1 VTDENSFNLA
11 DMLAPR
17 RGLNTSAPIEIITPA
32 FRGVAQNFFS
42 LPTYLFLELKT
53 AQNNKT
59 GDELLILYDAAEQA
73 FTDKDMDRLEDLAL
87 TDFITVMDAWVN
99 ASGTSAVQ

>member
-1 VTDENSFNLA
+1 MPDENPFDLS

-17 RGLNTSAPIEIITPA
+17 RGLNTTAPIEIITPA

-42 LPTYLFLELKT
+42 LPTYFFLELKS
-53 AQNNKT
+53 AQNHKT
-59 GDELLILYDAAEQA
+59 GDELLILFDAAEQA
-73 FTDKDMDRLEDLAL
+73 FTEKDMERLEDLAL
-87 TDFITVMDAWVN
+87 TDFISVMHAWVN